1 MPEEVDLSL
10 TTPSKFMGKRE
21 REKNGKEKNK
31 NKKTKKQ
38 RVNYFVVEEKQK
50 HPILTATH
58 TFLPAL
64 TMPYGEAIGD
74 DFCSMDC
81 DADAS
86 DVRLSYSSS
95 SSSFS
100 TSSSS
105 SSFSAAGVEV
115 GACTD
120 DPSAKMDKDPRKIA
134 RRYQVELCKKAV
146 EENIIVYLGTGCGKT
161 HIAVMV
167 IYELGHLVLSPK
179 KSVCIFLAPTV
190 ALVEQQAQVIA
201 DTINFKVAVHCGGK
215 RTVKSH
221 SDWDREISKNEVLVM
236 TPQLL
241 LHNLQHCF
249 IRMESI
255 SLLIFDECHHAQEQ
269 SNHPYA
275 EIMKV
280 FYESDGLQR
289 PRIFGMTASPVVGQ
303 GSFHSENLSK
313 SINSL
318 ENLLNA
324 KVYSVESNVQLDG
337 FVSSPIVKVHY
348 YQSAMSDA
356 SQSTI
361 IYKNM
366 LENIKQQCLTSLN
379 LLINTHQTQS
389 LLNMKRL
396 LRRTHDNLIYIL
408 VNLGLWGAIQAAKI
422 QLNSDHDVHKEPV
435 EENNKTKICDTYL
448 SLATEVLSS
457 GVAEDENASE
467 LLSLAALQ
475 EPLFSR
481 KLVQLIKI
489 LSVFRLE
496 PHMKCIIFVNRIVTA
511 RTLSCILN
519 NLKLLQSWKSD
530 FLVGLSSGLK
540 SMSRRN
546 MYTILERF
554 RSKELNL
561 LVATKVGE
569 EGLDI
574 QTCCLVIRF
583 DLPETVTSFI
593 QSRGRARMPQS
604 EYAFLVDSE
613 NEKEMDLIENF
624 KVNEDRMNLEITS
637 RTSEE
642 ICPRLSEELYRVP
655 ETGACISGGSSISLL
670 YKYCS
675 RLPHDEFFQP
685 KPEFQFKPAEEFG
698 GTICHIILPA
708 NAPISEIVGSLQP
721 STEAAKKSAC
731 LKAVN
736 ELHNLG
742 VLNEFL
748 LPDSK
753 DEIEDELS
761 DDEFDFDNVEARSRG
776 ELYEMLVPG
785 LLKQKWDP
793 STICVNLHSYSIRF
807 VPHPADRIYRKF
819 GFFMKS
825 PLPVEAE
832 TMDFDLHL
840 AHQRSVLV
848 KIFPSGV
855 TEFNNDE
862 IRLAE
867 LFQEVAL
874 KVLFERRELTPEF
887 VPLGLQDSSRTSQS
901 TFYLLLP
908 ICLHDESVIS
918 VDWVTIR
925 SCLSS
930 PIFKTPSVLAED
942 IVPPTGSHLKLANGC
957 WNIDDVKN
965 SLVFTTHNKKFYFVA
980 DICHGRNGF
989 SPVNKSSTKSHM
1001 ESIANLYGVELKH
1014 PVQPFLRVKPL
1025 CHVRNLLHDR
1035 RQKNLE
1041 PQELEEY
1048 FIEIPPE
1055 LSLLKIKGLS
1065 KDIGSSLS
1073 LLPSIMHRME
1083 NLLVAIELKHV
1094 LSASIPEIA
1103 EVSGHRVLEALTTEK
1118 CHERF
1123 SLERLEVLGDAFLK
1137 FAVSRHLFLHHDR
1150 VDEGDLTRRRSNVV
1164 NNSNLFRLAIK
1175 RNLQVYIRDQ
1185 ALDPTQFFAFG
1196 HPCRVTCD
1204 EVAIKEVH
1212 SLDKDPGL
1220 FESNT
1225 GEIRCSKGHHWLH
1238 KKTIADVVEALVGA
1252 FLIDSGFKGAM
1263 KFLRWIGINVDFEP
1277 LQVQDACIASRRYM
1291 PLSTRNNLEELENQ
1305 LEYKFLHKGLLLQAF
1320 IHPSYNRHGGG
1331 CYQRLEFLGDAV
1343 LDYLMTSY
1351 FFTVFPKLK
1360 PGQLTDLRSLS
1371 VNNKALANVAVRC
1384 SLKRFIFCESI
1395 YLHEAIED
1403 YTNFLAATPL
1413 ASGPSEGPKCPKVLG
1428 DLIESSLGAVFLD
1441 CGFNLNQV
1449 WSMMLSV
1456 LDPVKNLSNL
1466 QLSPVKELIELCQS
1480 YKWDREI
1487 SAINKDGAFCVELK
1501 VTKKG
1506 CCLTASANGRNKREG
1521 MKKVAQLM
1529 ITNLKAHEHI
1539 TTSNPLEDVLKN
1551 SIRNEAKLIGY
1562 NEEPIDVVDLNGVDA
1577 ENLRLNEN
1585 FGEDPVTESNNSE
1598 TSSTYFIRRG
1608 LPQAPSV
1615 REDRLPPKTVREAG
1629 GPITKTA
1636 KSLLRETCVANCW
1649 KPPNFVCC
1657 EEEGPGHLKSF
1668 TYKVIVEVEDAPNMT
1683 LECYGEARP
1692 TKKGAAEHA
1701 AEAALWCLK
1710 HTKFHC

>member
-1 MPEEVDLSL
+1 MRELVDLSL
-10 TTPSKFMGKRE
+10 TTTPSKLLGKRD
-21 REKNGKEKNK
+21 REKNKFLENNK
-31 NKKTKKQ
+31 NKKAKKQ
-38 RVNYFVVEEKQK
+38 RGNCNFFAEEAKPKQQI
-50 HPILTATH
+50 HPIPPLTT
-58 TFLPAL
+58 TTPPAAVTLHPSSL
-64 TMPYGEAIGD
+64 TMPYGEIGD
-74 DFCSMDC
+74 DFTSQSLDC

-86 DVRLSYSSS
+86 SDIHLSSSS

-100 TSSSS
+100 SFSSSS
-105 SSFSAAGVEV
+105 SSSLFLAS

-120 DPSAKMDKDPRKIA
+120 DLSAKMEKDPRKIA
-134 RRYQVELCKKAV
+134 RRYQVELCKKAMD
-146 EENIIVYLGTGCGKT
+146 ENIIVYLGTGCGKT
-161 HIAVMV
+161 HIAVML
-167 IYELGHLVLSPK
+167 IYELGHLVLRPN

-190 ALVEQQAQVIA
+190 ALVEQQAKVVS
-201 DTINFKVAVHCGGK
+201 DSINFKVAVHCGGK
-215 RTVKSH
+215 RSVKSH
-221 SDWDREISKNEVLVM
+221 SEWEKEISENEVLVM
-236 TPQLL
+236 TPQIL

-255 SLLIFDECHHAQEQ
+255 SLLIFDECHHAQQ
-269 SNHPYA
+269 LSNHPYA

-280 FYESDGLQR
+280 FYKSESLQQ
-289 PRIFGMTASPVVGQ
+289 PRIFGMTASPVVGK
-303 GSFHSENLSK
+303 GSFQSENLSK

-324 KVYSVESNVQLDG
+324 KVYSVESNAQLDG
-337 FVSSPIVKVHY
+337 FVSSPLVKVY
-348 YQSAMSDA
+348 YYRSAMTDV

-361 IYKNM
+361 RYETM
-366 LENIKQQCLTSLN
+366 LEDIKQRCLASLK
-379 LLINTHQTQS
+379 LQIDTHQTQS

-396 LRRTHDNLIYIL
+396 LKRTHDNLIYTL
-408 VNLGLWGAIQAAKI
+408 VNLGIWGAIQAAKI
-422 QLNSDHDVHKEPV
+422 QLNSDHDVQEEPV
-435 EENNKTKICDTYL
+435 GENHKLKICDTYL
-448 SLATEVLSS
+448 SLAAEVLSS
-457 GVAEDENASE
+457 GVAKDENASE
-467 LLSLAALQ
+467 LLSLAALK

-481 KLVQLIKI
+481 KLVQLIEI

-519 NLKLLQSWKSD
+519 NLELLRSWKSD

-540 SMSRRN
+540 SMSRRS
-546 MYTILERF
+546 METILQRF
-554 RSKELNL
+554 QSKELNL

-604 EYAFLVDSE
+604 EYAFLVDSC
-613 NEKEMDLIENF
+613 
-624 KVNEDRMNLEITS
+624 R
-637 RTSEE
+637 
-642 ICPRLSEELYRVP
+642 
-655 ETGACISGGSSISLL
+655 
-670 YKYCS
+670 
-675 RLPHDEFFQP
+675 
-685 KPEFQFKPAEEFG
+685 
-698 GTICHIILPA
+698 IILPA
-708 NAPISEIVGSLQP
+708 NAPISEVVSSVQP
-721 STEAAKKSAC
+721 STEAAKKDAC
-731 LKAVN
+731 LKAVY

-742 VLNEFL
+742 VLNDFL

-761 DDEFDFDNVEARSRG
+761 DDEFDFDNVEGEGCSRG
-776 ELYEMLVPG
+776 ELYEMFVPD
-785 LLKQKWDP
+785 LFKQKWDP
-793 STICVNLHSYSIRF
+793 TTSCVNLHSYYIRF
-807 VPHPADRIYRKF
+807 VPHPADRLYRKF

-832 TMDFDLHL
+832 TMDFNLHL
-840 AHQRSVLV
+840 AHQRSVSV
-848 KIFPSGV
+848 KIVPSGV
-855 TEFNNDE
+855 TTFDNNE

-874 KVLFERRELTPEF
+874 KVLFERQELIPEF
-887 VPLGLQDSSRTSQS
+887 VPLELQYSPRTSKS

-908 ICLHDESVIS
+908 ISLHDAESVIS

-925 SCLSS
+925 SCLAS
-930 PIFKTPSVLAED
+930 PIFKTPSVLVED

-965 SLVFTTHNKKFYFVA
+965 SLVFTTHNKQFYFVA

-989 SPVNKSSTKSHM
+989 SPIKKSSTKSHM
-1001 ESIANLYGVELKH
+1001 ESTYDLYGVKLKH
-1014 PVQPFLRVKPL
+1014 PGQPLLQVKPL
-1025 CHVRNLLHDR
+1025 FHVRNLLHNR
-1035 RQKNLE
+1035 MQKNLE
-1041 PQELEEY
+1041 PQELAEY

-1055 LSLLKIKGLS
+1055 LSQLKIKGFS

-1118 CHERF
+1118 CHEHF

-1137 FAVSRHLFLHHDR
+1137 FAVSRHLFLLHDWL
-1150 VDEGDLTRRRSNVV
+1150 DEGELTRRRSNVV
-1164 NNSNLFRLAIK
+1164 NNSNLCRLAIK

-1185 ALDPTQFFAFG
+1185 AFDPNQFFAFG

-1204 EVAIKEVH
+1204 EGMIKEVH
-1212 SLDKDPGL
+1212 SLNRGPGL
-1220 FESNT
+1220 SDSDT
-1225 GEIRCSKGHHWLH
+1225 GEIRCSKGHHWLY

-1252 FLIDSGFKGAM
+1252 FLVDSGFKGAV
-1263 KFLRWIGINVDFEP
+1263 KFLRWIGVNVDFESV
-1277 LQVQDACIASRRYM
+1277 QVRDACIASRRYM
-1291 PLSTRNNLEELENQ
+1291 PLTTRNNLEALENQ
-1305 LEYKFLHKGLLLQAF
+1305 LEYTFLHKGLLVQAF

-1351 FFTVFPKLK
+1351 FFTVFPTLK

-1371 VNNKALANVAVRC
+1371 VNNKALANVAVNF
-1384 SLKRFIFCESI
+1384 SLKRFLFCESI
-1395 YLHEAIED
+1395 YLHEAIDD
-1403 YTNFLAATPL
+1403 YTNFLAASPL
-1413 ASGPSEGPKCPKVLG
+1413 ASGQSEGPRCPKVLG
-1428 DLIESSLGAVFLD
+1428 DLVESCLGALFID
-1441 CGFNLNQV
+1441 CGFNLNHV
-1449 WSMMLSV
+1449 WTMMLSC

-1466 QLSPVKELIELCQS
+1466 QISPVKELIEICQS

-1487 SAINKDGAFCVELK
+1487 SATKKDGAFSVELK

-1506 CCLTASANGRNKREG
+1506 SCLTASATGRNKREST
-1521 MKKVAQLM
+1521 KKAAQLM
-1529 ITNLKAHEHI
+1529 ITYLKAREHI
-1539 TTSNPLEDVLKN
+1539 TAANPLEDVVKN

-1562 NEEPIDVVDLNGVDA
+1562 NEEPIDVVDLDGLDV
-1577 ENLRLNEN
+1577 ENLNLQEN
-1585 FGEDPVTESNNSE
+1585 FGENSKI
-1598 TSSTYFIRRG
+1598 SSSYLIRRG
-1608 LPQAPSV
+1608 LPQAPSKT
-1615 REDRLPPKTVREAG
+1615 EDRLPQKTIKEAG
-1629 GPITKTA
+1629 GSSSRTA
-1636 KSLLRETCVANCW
+1636 KSLLHETCVANCW
-1649 KPPNFVCC
+1649 RPPNFECC
-1657 EEEGPGHLKSF
+1657 EQEGPGHLKSF

-1683 LECYGEARP
+1683 LECYGDARP

-1701 AEAALWCLK
+1701 AQAAMWCLK
-1710 HTKFHC
+1710 HSGFLS

>member
-1 MPEEVDLSL
+1 
-10 TTPSKFMGKRE
+10 
-21 REKNGKEKNK
+21 
-31 NKKTKKQ
+31 
-38 RVNYFVVEEKQK
+38 
-50 HPILTATH
+50 
-58 TFLPAL
+58 
-64 TMPYGEAIGD
+64 MPYGEIAD
-74 DFCSMDC
+74 DFRSLDC
-81 DADAS
+81 DADVSS
-86 DVRLSYSSS
+86 DIHLSS

-100 TSSSS
+100 SFSSSS
-105 SSFSAAGVEV
+105 SSLFSAAG
-115 GACTD
+115 TD
-120 DPSAKMDKDPRKIA
+120 DPSPKMEKDPRKIA
-134 RRYQVELCKKAV
+134 RRYQVELCKKAL

-167 IYELGHLVLSPK
+167 IYELGHLILSPK

-190 ALVEQQAQVIA
+190 ALVEQQAKVIA
-201 DTINFKVAVHCGGK
+201 DSVNFKVAIHCGGK
-215 RTVKSH
+215 RIVKSH
-221 SDWDREISKNEVLVM
+221 SEWEREISENEVLVM
-236 TPQLL
+236 TPQIL

-249 IRMESI
+249 IRMECI
-255 SLLIFDECHHAQEQ
+255 SLLIFDECHHAQQQ

-280 FYESDGLQR
+280 FYKSESLQR
-289 PRIFGMTASPVVGQ
+289 PRIFGMTASPVVGK
-303 GSFHSENLSK
+303 GSFQSENLSI

-337 FVSSPIVKVHY
+337 FVSSPLVKVY
-348 YQSAMSDA
+348 YYRSAISDA

-361 IYKNM
+361 RYENM
-366 LENIKQQCLTSLN
+366 LEDIKQRCLTSIKLQ
-379 LLINTHQTQS
+379 IDTHQTQT

-396 LRRTHDNLIYIL
+396 LKKTHDNLIYTL

-422 QLNSDHDVHKEPV
+422 QLNSDVQEEPV
-435 EENNKTKICDTYL
+435 SENPKSKICDTYL
-448 SLATEVLSS
+448 SLAAEVLSS
-457 GVAEDENASE
+457 GFANDENASE
-467 LLSLAALQ
+467 LLSSAALK

-519 NLKLLQSWKSD
+519 NLELLRSWKSD

-540 SMSRRN
+540 SMSRRG
-546 MYTILERF
+546 METILKRF
-554 RSKELNL
+554 QSKELNL

-574 QTCCLVIRF
+574 QTCCLVIRY

-604 EYAFLVDSE
+604 EYAFLVDSG

-624 KVNEDRMNLEITS
+624 KLDEDRMNLEITS

-642 ICPRLSEELYRVP
+642 TCPRLDEELYKVH

-685 KPEFQFKPAEEFG
+685 KPEFQFKPVDEFG
-698 GTICHIILPA
+698 GTICRITLPA
-708 NAPISEIVGSLQP
+708 NAPISEIVSSLLP
-721 STEAAKKSAC
+721 STEAAKKDAC
-731 LKAVN
+731 LKAVY

-742 VLNEFL
+742 VLNDFL

-761 DDEFDFDNVEARSRG
+761 DDEFDFDNIKGEGCSRG
-776 ELYEMLVPG
+776 ELYEMVVPV
-785 LLKQKWDP
+785 LFKQKWDP
-793 STICVNLHSYSIRF
+793 STSCVNLHSYYIRF
-807 VPHPADRIYRKF
+807 VPHPADRIYKKF

-825 PLPVEAE
+825 PLPIEAE
-832 TMDFDLHL
+832 TMDIDLHL
-840 AHQRSVLV
+840 AHQRSVSV

-855 TEFNNDE
+855 KEFDNDE

-874 KVLFERRELTPEF
+874 KVLFERGELIPEF
-887 VPLGLQDSSRTSQS
+887 VPLELQNSSRTSKS

-908 ICLHDESVIS
+908 ISLHDAESVIS
-918 VDWVTIR
+918 VDWATIR

-930 PIFKTPSVLAED
+930 PIFKTPSVLVED

-965 SLVFTTHNKKFYFVA
+965 SLVFMTHNKQFYFVA
-980 DICHGRNGF
+980 DICYGRNGF
-989 SPVNKSSTKSHM
+989 SPVKESSTKSHM
-1001 ESIANLYGVELKH
+1001 ESIYKLYGVELKY
-1014 PVQPFLRVKPL
+1014 PGQPLLRVKPL
-1025 CHVRNLLHDR
+1025 CHVRNLLHNR
-1035 RQKNLE
+1035 MQKNLE
-1041 PQELEEY
+1041 PQELDEY

-1055 LSLLKIKGLS
+1055 LSQLKIKGLS

-1118 CHERF
+1118 CHERL

-1150 VDEGDLTRRRSNVV
+1150 LDEGELTRRRSNVV
-1164 NNSNLFRLAIK
+1164 NNSNLCRLAIK

-1204 EVAIKEVH
+1204 EVASIEIH
-1212 SLDKDPGL
+1212 SLNRDPGL
-1220 FESNT
+1220 LESNT
-1225 GEIRCSKGHHWLH
+1225 GEIRCSKGHHWLY

-1252 FLIDSGFKGAM
+1252 FLVDSGFKGAV
-1263 KFLRWIGINVDFEP
+1263 KFLRWIGVNVDFES

-1291 PLSTRNNLEELENQ
+1291 PLTTRNNLEALENQ
-1305 LEYKFLHKGLLLQAF
+1305 LGYKFLHKGLVVQAF

-1371 VNNKALANVAVRC
+1371 VNNKALANVAVSF
-1384 SLKRFIFCESI
+1384 SLKRFLFCESI

-1403 YTNFLAATPL
+1403 YTNFLAASPL
-1413 ASGPSEGPKCPKVLG
+1413 ASGPSEGPRCPKVLG
-1428 DLIESSLGAVFLD
+1428 DLVESCLGALLLD
-1441 CGFNLNQV
+1441 CGFNLNHV
-1449 WSMMLSV
+1449 WTMMLSF
-1456 LDPVKNLSNL
+1456 LDPAKNLSNL
-1466 QLSPVKELIELCQS
+1466 QISPIKELIELCQS

-1487 SAINKDGAFCVELK
+1487 SATKKDGGFSVELK

-1506 CCLTASANGRNKREG
+1506 CCLTASATGRNKREST
-1521 MKKVAQLM
+1521 KKAAQLM

-1539 TTSNPLEDVLKN
+1539 TTSHPLEDVLKN
-1551 SIRNEAKLIGY
+1551 SNLNEAKLIGY
-1562 NEEPIDVVDLNGVDA
+1562 NEDPIDVVDLVEVDV
-1577 ENLRLNEN
+1577 ENLKIQEN
-1585 FGEDPVTESNNSE
+1585 LGENGEI
-1598 TSSTYFIRRG
+1598 SSSYIIRRG
-1608 LPQAPSV
+1608 LPQAPSKT
-1615 REDRLPPKTVREAG
+1615 EDRLPQKTIIEAG
-1629 GPITKTA
+1629 RPSSKPA
-1636 KSLLRETCVANCW
+1636 KSLLNETCVANCW
-1649 KPPNFVCC
+1649 KPPHFECC

-1668 TYKVIVEVEDAPNMT
+1668 TYKVILEVEDAPNMT
-1683 LECYGEARP
+1683 LECYGEASA
-1692 TKKGAAEHA
+1692 TKKGAAERA
-1701 AEAALWCLK
+1701 AQAAIWCLK
-1710 HTKFHC
+1710 HSGFL

>member
-1 MPEEVDLSL
+1 MSEAVDLSL
-10 TTPSKFMGKRE
+10 TTTPSKLLGKRD
-21 REKNGKEKNK
+21 REQKKGQIKNK
-31 NKKTKKQ
+31 NKKAKKQ
-38 RVNYFVVEEKQK
+38 RGNYFAEEANQK
-50 HPILTATH
+50 HPILTATAAAATH
-58 TFLPAL
+58 NFLPAL
-64 TMPYGEAIGD
+64 TMPYGEIAGD
-74 DFCSMDC
+74 FGSPDC

-86 DVRLSYSSS
+86 SDIHLSS

-100 TSSSS
+100 SFSSSS
-105 SSFSAAGVEV
+105 SSLFSAP

-120 DPSAKMDKDPRKIA
+120 DPSAKMEKDPRKIA
-134 RRYQVELCKKAV
+134 RRYQLELCKKAMD
-146 EENIIVYLGTGCGKT
+146 ENIIVYLGTGCGKT
-161 HIAVMV
+161 HIAVML
-167 IYELGHLVLSPK
+167 IYELGHLVLRPK

-190 ALVEQQAQVIA
+190 ALVEQQAKVIS

-215 RTVKSH
+215 RIVKSH
-221 SDWDREISKNEVLVM
+221 SDWEREISENEVLVM
-236 TPQLL
+236 TPQIL

-255 SLLIFDECHHAQEQ
+255 SLLIFDECHHAQQQ

-280 FYESDGLQR
+280 FYKSESLLQ
-289 PRIFGMTASPVVGQ
+289 PRIFGMTASPVVGK
-303 GSFHSENLSK
+303 GSFQSENLSK

-337 FVSSPIVKVHY
+337 FVSSPLVKVY
-348 YQSAMSDA
+348 YYRSAMSDA

-361 IYKNM
+361 RYENL
-366 LENIKQQCLTSLN
+366 LEDIKQRCLASLK
-379 LLINTHQTQS
+379 LQIDTHQTKS

-396 LRRTHDNLIYIL
+396 LKRTHDNLIYTL
-408 VNLGLWGAIQAAKI
+408 MNLGLWGAIQAAKI
-422 QLNSDHDVHKEPV
+422 QLNSDHNEQEDHVGEKHKL
-435 EENNKTKICDTYL
+435 KICDTYL
-448 SLATEVLSS
+448 SLAAEVLSS

-467 LLSLAALQ
+467 VLSLAALK

-481 KLVQLIKI
+481 KLVQLIEI

-519 NLKLLQSWKSD
+519 KLELLRSWKSD
-530 FLVGLSSGLK
+530 FLVGISSGLK
-540 SMSRRN
+540 SMSRKS
-546 MYTILERF
+546 METILKRF
-554 RSKELNL
+554 QSKELNL

-574 QTCCLVIRF
+574 QTCCLVIRY

-604 EYAFLVDSE
+604 EYAFLVDSG

-624 KVNEDRMNLEITS
+624 KVNENRMNLEITS

-642 ICPRLSEELYRVP
+642 ICPILDEELYRVH

-685 KPEFQFKPAEEFG
+685 KPEFQFKPGDEFG
-698 GTICHIILPA
+698 GTICRIILPA
-708 NAPISEIVGSLQP
+708 NAPISEVFSSLLP
-721 STEAAKKSAC
+721 STEAAKKDAC
-731 LKAVN
+731 LKAVY

-742 VLNEFL
+742 VLNDFL

-753 DEIEDELS
+753 DEIEDEFS
-761 DDEFDFDNVEARSRG
+761 DDDFDFNNVEGCSRG

-785 LLKQKWDP
+785 LFKQKWDP
-793 STICVNLHSYSIRF
+793 STSCVNLHSYYIRF

-832 TMDFDLHL
+832 TMGFDLHL
-840 AHQRSVLV
+840 AHQRSVSV
-848 KIFPSGV
+848 KIFPAGV
-855 TEFNNDE
+855 TTFDNDE

-874 KVLFERRELTPEF
+874 KVLFERQELIPEF
-887 VPLGLQDSSRTSQS
+887 VPLELQYSSRTCKS

-908 ICLHDESVIS
+908 ISLQDAESHIS
-918 VDWVTIR
+918 VDWVTINR
-925 SCLSS
+925 CLSS
-930 PIFKTPSVLAED
+930 PIFKTPSVLVEN

-965 SLVFTTHNKKFYFVA
+965 SLVFTTHNKQFYFVA

-989 SPVNKSSTKSHM
+989 SPVKESSTRSHV
-1001 ESIANLYGVELKH
+1001 ESTYKLYGVELKH
-1014 PVQPFLRVKPL
+1014 PLQPLLRVKPV
-1025 CHVRNLLHDR
+1025 CHVRNLLHNR
-1035 RQKNLE
+1035 MQKNLGTE
-1041 PQELEEY
+1041 PQELAEY
-1048 FIEIPPE
+1048 FIEIPAE
-1055 LSLLKIKGLS
+1055 LSQLKIKGFS
-1065 KDIGSSLS
+1065 KDLGSSLS
-1073 LLPSIMHRME
+1073 LLPSIMHRIE

-1118 CHERF
+1118 CHERL

-1150 VDEGDLTRRRSNVV
+1150 FDEGELTRRRSNIV
-1164 NNSNLFRLAIK
+1164 NNSNLCRLAIK

-1185 ALDPTQFFAFG
+1185 AFDPTQFFAFG

-1204 EVAIKEVH
+1204 EVMVKEVH
-1212 SLDKDPGL
+1212 SLNKGPGL
-1220 FESNT
+1220 SESNT
-1225 GEIRCSKGHHWLH
+1225 GEIRCSKGHHFLY

-1252 FLIDSGFKGAM
+1252 FLVDSGFKGAV
-1263 KFLRWIGINVDFEP
+1263 KFLRWIGINVDFVSS
-1277 LQVQDACIASRRYM
+1277 QVQDACVASRRYM
-1291 PLSTRNNLEELENQ
+1291 PLTTRNNLEALENQ
-1305 LEYKFLHKGLLLQAF
+1305 LNYTFLHKGLLVQAF
-1320 IHPSYNRHGGG
+1320 IHPSYNKHGGG

-1351 FFTVFPKLK
+1351 FFTVFPTLK

-1371 VNNKALANVAVRC
+1371 VNNKALANVAVNF
-1384 SLKRFIFCESI
+1384 SLKRFLFCESI
-1395 YLHEAIED
+1395 YLHEAIND
-1403 YTNFLAATPL
+1403 YTNFLAASTS
-1413 ASGPSEGPKCPKVLG
+1413 ASGPSEGPRCPKVLG
-1428 DLIESSLGAVFLD
+1428 DLVESCLGAFFLD
-1441 CGFNLNQV
+1441 CGFNLNRV
-1449 WSMMLSV
+1449 WTMVLSSF

-1466 QLSPVKELIELCQS
+1466 QISPVKELIELCQF

-1487 SAINKDGAFCVELK
+1487 LVTKKVGAFSVELK
-1501 VTKKG
+1501 MTKKG
-1506 CCLTASANGRNKREG
+1506 CCLTASATGRNKRDSTI
-1521 MKKVAQLM
+1521 KAAQLM
-1529 ITNLKAHEHI
+1529 ITYLKAHEHI

-1562 NEEPIDVVDLNGVDA
+1562 NEEPINVVDLDGLDV
-1577 ENLRLNEN
+1577 ENLKLQEI
-1585 FGEDPVTESNNSE
+1585 FGENSE
-1598 TSSTYFIRRG
+1598 ISSSYIIRRG
-1608 LPQAPSV
+1608 IPQEPSKTENRLPQQ
-1615 REDRLPPKTVREAG
+1615 TIREAG

-1636 KSLLRETCVANCW
+1636 KSLLLETCAANCW
-1649 KPPNFVCC
+1649 KPPKFECC

-1668 TYKVIVEVEDAPNMT
+1668 AYKVILEVEDAPNMT
-1683 LECYGEARP
+1683 LECYGDARP

-1701 AEAALWCLK
+1701 AQAAIWCLK
-1710 HTKFHC
+1710 HSGFLC